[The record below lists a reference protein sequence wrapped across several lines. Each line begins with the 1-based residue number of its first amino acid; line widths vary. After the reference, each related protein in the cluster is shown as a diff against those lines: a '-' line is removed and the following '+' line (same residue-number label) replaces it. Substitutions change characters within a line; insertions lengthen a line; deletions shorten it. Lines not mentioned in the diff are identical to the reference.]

1 MDHAAHPMQAFLR
14 QVACLGKRSPVARV
28 SGGLLISALLH
39 LAIIICF
46 GPTVPIS
53 STAWEQIR
61 RELTVTLISEA
72 PVTAPSKLARL
83 AGKSA
88 RPNPVP
94 VPLPPVSRYFE
105 TREVDVP
112 ARAINDVLLHYP
124 PSAYKQAISGEV
136 KLKLFI
142 NQDGGVD
149 EVEII
154 ASEPKGIFDAAAMAA
169 ATQLRYSPAL
179 KDGVPVKMTR
189 TIAITFDP
197 TTNPL

>member
-14 QVACLGKRSPVARV
+14 QFACLGKRSPVARL

-83 AGKSA
+83 SGKPAPPTPRS
-88 RPNPVP
+88 P
-94 VPLPPVSRYFE
+94 PLPPRSPSFA
-105 TREVDVP
+105 TRERSV
-112 ARAINDVLLHYP
+112 
-124 PSAYKQAISGEV
+124 
-136 KLKLFI
+136 
-142 NQDGGVD
+142 
-149 EVEII
+149 
-154 ASEPKGIFDAAAMAA
+154 
-169 ATQLRYSPAL
+169 
-179 KDGVPVKMTR
+179 
-189 TIAITFDP
+189 
-197 TTNPL
+197 